1 MYMEVMDGIG
11 AGLGLVVRT
20 GIGIISTGII
30 TGPADSADFVFL
42 TLNYT
47 AVVIILQVL

>member
-1 MYMEVMDGIG
+1 MDGIG
-11 AGLGLVVRT
+11 AGLVLVVRT

-30 TGPADSADFVFL
+30 TGPADSADFVIL